1 MHVHLDRIDHCIL
14 AALQADGRMSNKDLA
29 AQCGMSPSTCL
40 ERVRRLRTLGVIRGF
55 HAEVNPEALGIG
67 VQAMISVR
75 LNHHANV
82 SFDKLCGEWMQIPEI
97 LAVYL
102 VAGAQ
107 DALIHV
113 AVRDVSHLRD
123 LLADSFTARSDVLRV
138 ETHLIFEH
146 ARKSA
151 LPEYDEEAE

>member
-1 MHVHLDRIDHCIL
+1 MHVYLDRIDHGIL
-14 AALQADGRMSNKDLA
+14 AALQADGRMSNKDVA
-29 AQCGMSPSTCL
+29 ARCGISPSTCL
-40 ERVRRLRTLGVIRGF
+40 ERVRRLRSLGVIRGF
-55 HAEVNPEALGIG
+55 HADVDPQALGIG
-67 VQAMISVR
+67 VQAMIAVR

-82 SFDKLCGEWMQIPEI
+82 SFDKLCDELIQVPEV

-102 VAGAQ
+102 LAGAQ
-107 DALIHV
+107 DALVHV

-123 LLADSFTARSDVLRV
+123 LLADSFTARGDVLRV

-151 LPEYDEEAE
+151 LPEYDDEE